1 MLCVDGVRL
10 CVLYVCWLCCMCS
23 ACVECVTQVH
33 QFALQMLEFI
43 HVFTASSPVFDCT
56 EDNNPLEFTNWL
68 WFRLRFLSLKIRSCT
83 KRMAK
88 KHRTNL
94 LEVCVS
100 SFEFCLHMLSRITWP
115 MHLPRLALCVSVQ
128 NSCFFLGHFLA
139 LISVLILVTDSWVT
153 FSLRREFFVKV
164 HKTYFLKCLESC
176 LNFCQT
182 CCH

>member
-1 MLCVDGVRL
+1 MVLGCVCVV
-10 CVLYVCWLCCMCS
+10 CVLVVLHVFSVCWVCDTG
-23 ACVECVTQVH
+23 APICVTNAWVH
-33 QFALQMLEFI
+33 SCLHCEFP
-43 HVFTASSPVFDCT
+43 FFDCT